1 MSGSVWAYK
10 VTYHV
15 LTLPINN
22 TDAHMV
28 ADVNG
33 KRLEAV
39 RAIVDNATTI
49 ELPAHFKSPLA
60 TNFKYYK
67 ADQVDKTAA
76 MNLHSGSNRVKG
88 IIYNIKGELTITG
101 DDDQTP
107 VVEGTAVDANMDIYV
122 TYEYVG
128 NDNSIV
134 KLDGSKNYNIGV
146 TKGFLAYNRGR
157 NNRPAVIPKDL
168 VSDAQLISEDF
179 VKVDVSSTN
188 INPYWSSGDNK
199 NPQSSV
205 GSHFHFLFKFEGN
218 DPYNIII
225 RTAYNRDSTYMEKEG
240 NNVLHFKYYKEG
252 SIFAPGTNNCYIASD
267 EHREYSNIYNPSDY
281 PTYASFPVGG
291 LTWTDTPG
299 FFHRQ
304 NGPIWSAFAL
314 LNNTTDNGYV
324 FMGSRTYDSGGAFSN
339 PGGSNNNYQYKYL
352 KFDNANLTINN
363 QTPANAT
370 KDYSTDQ
377 NFYEADNVT
386 FKVVTPFGTILSAT
400 VKMSGYKILNNDI
413 AISDIPEELSRKYCS
428 FVRFYNDAAHTQQ
441 ITKYSQMTG
450 GDIYLEYEVSS
461 NIPFNAITPGSYT
474 DATWKTATWYELT
487 DDGSI
492 EESGKKLRYDGSV
505 IKNNG
510 AHEKY
515 EKVSEYAF
523 IGDPYEL
530 QVVLRS
536 ETSGATPAYVGAA
549 SEGNMDISTT
559 DGDGYHWYIPDD
571 DTAGS
576 FLLHNFSGDGLWHW
590 DTGNRSITLTY
601 GTSKTEDSPLTK
613 DAQTITLNI
622 SSLTYAAGNY
632 IKVTKEGT
640 GSDQV
645 ISTEPVLTSGSAEVE
660 SDGTA
665 TVTATIAANESGAN
679 KEFTLTIQE
688 YKSNGSTQGSATTI
702 TITQGT
708 TEFPGSNLQYSTAGS
723 TRVKVMELSK
733 SKYTYKIIDKTGRIA
748 ATATTAQAIYSP
760 LSKETIPSIIVSP
773 FILDETVSF
782 YDKYEDKNSDG
793 VIDRKD
799 FSEQTPITEAPD
811 VDNPEEGGIIY
822 VTYTTS
828 NLDKKAFKL
837 NEEQEI
843 FVRLNGQYLY
853 YDTKSGT
860 IKSDTES
867 HDNNKY
873 KWKLRNRDPYA
884 MLLDNLGA
892 RDTLSVTGTE
902 SVKVYADDGSTTS
915 AYREKGAWVV
925 LATVAD
931 GVALSF
937 TRTRDDAQRFIAK
950 SSARAGVYEVMV
962 ATGEGVDASTTYY
975 NIGRPDAETVKI
987 YSNDTYKA
995 GIADEIKF
1003 RLEENTVYTYHLIDK
1018 AKKELLTATSKSP
1031 ELVLPADY
1039 QSPLVGASNYSYYDI
1054 TQFDVSGE
1062 GADATYTLKN
1072 NPVKLTNM
1080 SGLQA
1085 TYTSTP
1091 SNETSYNVAANKM
1104 EASTTE
1110 DMEMQAKKLTV
1121 TGHYFFKVGSDYYDV
1136 EVTKPYSTHIYV
1148 TYEKNN
1154 LVTFSNNSPYLLK
1167 FLNPF
1172 AEGYF
1177 LEDGNDKLTSGKIQ
1191 AVYPYCN
1198 GDGNLNIYGQEMNTE
1213 QMEGGSSTR
1222 PRWVW
1227 YFNNENEYP
1236 DDPYHVTIHSKSTIS
1251 YTYTDNNNNNNSI
1264 SGPTYLQTYAVH
1276 FNQDEDPNTKHIVTG
1291 GSLPHVAGKVV
1302 NGYAT
1307 RTEYMILGTEGNYK
1321 LVTTYPVVADL
1332 NGDGDTEDEGENE
1345 RHTVTSFEQYWKTYN
1360 MLKLHVLGIAKTTN
1374 EYSDDP
1380 TTWIVPTNKR
1390 EELNTRLESL
1400 GIGSGNWHSYEAFA
1414 NATRWNGYNNVEN
1427 GHEKKVVEPLEHW
1440 FQTIDMGDGSFDII
1454 SANIPPVLVLLDRHG
1469 WEIMRKPLPVA
1480 NYPYGEELE
1489 ALRAY
1494 DSPLVKEY
1502 HFFSNATKATGCHK
1516 YSLRTQNNALR
1527 DEIKVN
1533 GTAYTST
1540 SLASLPPVSATGV
1553 KSGGDFQDQF
1563 VTYTVKEEYENSYT
1577 YELTLDEENKTFTE
1591 TGTASKFLVL
1601 QNGRFLKKQND
1612 DKKSYI
1618 SKPIYEHTNPE
1629 GGNVYD
1635 LILTPKNNTVNV
1647 LDGSGRLSNDNYYY
1661 IKPNLNIDREMGI
1674 KWGTADSG
1682 AEPLSEYGTKVL
1694 YANTSKEAYMMTTG
1708 FDPYNIQLEN
1718 VGQKKYVTSHITT
1731 AALDNGAMVGN
1742 YSDYEEKIGSL
1753 NITLEEE
1760 FSFEKVDPNVSK
1772 GSEGYDHTNLCMTNQ
1787 TFMAVQD
1794 ENGNMQ
1800 LMPRF
1805 DHTKRVNT
1813 EKTNPYFTTLNDPVT
1828 HTQKATSDVNA
1839 SMGPQ
1844 TTFFVR
1850 PQIQEYVIID
1860 NEGNEALR
1868 YKRAGDTYPVIP
1880 DHFKSPLAKDF
1891 TYYKTLPTYNVE
1903 NKTLTLAD
1911 QITGSF
1917 AKAGLNDIDAT
1928 VYVRYNYNEQVDDD
1942 GDHILQ
1948 GRWFTVKLNNKDVKA
1963 DGTLIATDDPAT
1975 NETDESGTGVLLLAD
1990 DSETPTK
1997 PGTIDASA
2005 KEWQWK
2011 FLMTPFSEKS
2021 ELYTAPDP
2029 YAVRIYNRQANY
2041 DNAITENSVMS
2052 VPIKV
2057 NGTDR
2062 FALLSHPL
2070 GGYTLAADGQAYN
2083 YKFLNGE
2090 NMTTSVGATTAEESS
2105 FTSKANGM
2113 NTTNSQLILNN
2124 DATHNYTYN
2133 IINNSGTLAAHGEQ
2147 SSIEAS
2153 AHNFAPYVPEAIQT
2167 PLLNDEED
2175 YTYYSNVNINDNGTG
2190 GNTSDDIYAAETR
2203 SELRTLYGLYDDV
2216 VYVRYKAFDR
2226 DETPFFVPNV
2236 RNATNTGT
2244 VEVAGNSN
2252 DVAFDITGNLP
2263 YNIIWL
2269 SDNMM
2274 SASSD
2279 AISDGGSHALSGD
2292 DANVW
2297 KFEGSDPYA
2306 INIKSNLGKYVD
2318 GTGTL
2323 SETPKNFM
2331 LLKRD
2336 GYDYGVLAETGNQT
2350 NMLSGYGQT
2359 TITSGAPSKYIIF
2372 ALSVYKLIY
2381 QLVINNT
2388 GTNVD
2393 IPYREGD
2400 EYSHNEVGWKT
2411 YAKASPNTIVIPG
2424 TTQRDLEKYPVT
2436 DHDAGQVSL
2445 GDVLEVPGSFYRPNC
2460 KFLYYIEGI
2469 YQQDEVTPI
2478 VAYDNRYKG
2487 LRVTKLMSDADLI
2500 GRTVKVNVAYSFDT
2514 TLETNAGDGFV
2525 KDVADNFWYTIES
2538 NDGTPWLMR
2547 FNYGNGAVTAMQGRD
2562 PHYTNDFLWSPLGD
2576 PYGFRMYN
2584 RYVYKNGRET
2594 SFVLTTKTT
2603 PADGL
2608 SLDIESTDNAT
2619 YAENSVYELTD
2630 ADTPGFFIIRPMANN
2645 NVALYNN
2652 GGTMTLSSSNATE
2665 WTFGLNETLLRPYY
2679 DRAGYVGGLTAAGKT
2694 AYDEANGNLQ
2704 TIQQIVYNDANI
2716 VQFTPGYYRL
2726 SSMPN
2731 ADGITTPRY
2740 LSGYTHAIEKD
2751 LDKDGDEADAI
2762 PMHFY
2767 SRKGVSTTFTGEDG
2781 LMTGFTVTPATR
2793 GELPVLA
2800 TEYDPST
2807 VFYMSGAADGTTM
2820 QTQGLSVKDSVMTTG
2835 TGSTFRVSDV
2845 GGAVVLLDDASM
2857 SPDAKK
2863 YLYYNGTNNIRYDVG
2878 YNTMTGAGYNIVDK
2892 SKWCMEPANNQGLK
2906 VTMNNGGDDYYYA
2919 TLYAPFDVLLPA
2931 DNATNTYYAY
2941 TCDTWNDTNLHPVKV
2956 TEVDG
2961 TYAAGKLVPAGTPV
2975 ILRTTDNSGSMSLTL
2990 PNTSPSSA
2998 LSSAFTGSYLEQM
3011 LEADEEHD
3019 VYTFGLPFTSEVTI
3033 DRTNGNI
3040 TAPLLTQATTGIGF
3054 YINATRNKELNE
3066 LEAAWDRNNLYVLH
3080 NKIYY
3085 RGTGDGGTGDG
3096 GTGAKAAQFVPVN
3109 FDFEDEPIVEID
3121 PEEGAMTSTGSTVK
3135 TELQGVYDMMGRKI
3149 ITAEEMANGQWQ
3161 KQLAPGLYIINGKK
3175 VSVK

>member
-67 ADQVDKTAA
+67 ADQINASGATY
-76 MNLHSGSNRVKG
+76 LHSGSTRVRG
-88 IIYNIKGELTITG
+88 IIYNLVADPEETA
-101 DDDQTP
+101 
-107 VVEGTAVDANMDIYV
+107 EGATVDANMDIYV

-179 VKVDVSSTN
+179 VKVDVSSTD

-252 SIFAPGTNNCYIASD
+252 SIFAPGTANCYIASD
-267 EHREYSNIYNPSDY
+267 EHREYSVIYNSSDY

-291 LTWTDTPG
+291 LTWEDTPG

-339 PGGSNNNYQYKYL
+339 PSGSNNNYQYKYL
-352 KFDNANLTINN
+352 KFDTANLTINN

-370 KDYSTDQ
+370 KNYSTDQ

-590 DTGNRSITLTY
+590 DTGNRSIPLTY

-613 DAQTITLNI
+613 DAQTITLSI
-622 SSLTYAAGNY
+622 SGLTYAAGNY
-632 IKVTKEGT
+632 IKVTKG
-640 GSDQV
+640 GADSGQV
-645 ISTEPVLTSGSAEVE
+645 TSTEPVLTSGSAEVE

-665 TVTATIAANESGAN
+665 TVTATIAANENGAN

-708 TEFPGSNLQYSTAGS
+708 TEFPGSNLQYSTADS

-733 SKYTYKIIDKTGRIA
+733 SKYTYKIIDKSGRIA

-799 FSEQTPITEAPD
+799 FSGQTPITEAPD

-828 NLDKKAFKL
+828 NLDTKAFKL

-853 YDTKSGT
+853 YDTESGT

-892 RDTLSVTGTE
+892 REALTVTGTE
-902 SVKVYADDGSTTS
+902 SVTVYADDGSTTS
-915 AYREKGAWVV
+915 AYRENGAWVK
-925 LATVAD
+925 LATTVAD

-937 TRTRDDAQRFIAK
+937 TDIRDDAQRFITK

-1018 AKKELLTATSKSP
+1018 AKKELLTVTSKSP

-1054 TQFDVSGE
+1054 SQFDVSGE

-1072 NPVKLTNM
+1072 NPVKLSSM
-1080 SGLQA
+1080 AGLQA
-1085 TYTSTP
+1085 SYTSTP
-1091 SNETSYNVAANKM
+1091 SDEASYNVAANKM
-1104 EASTTE
+1104 EAPTTE
-1110 DMEMQAKKLTV
+1110 DMETQAKKLTV
-1121 TGHYFFKVGSDYYDV
+1121 TGHYVFEVGSDYYDV

-1251 YTYTDNNNNNNSI
+1251 YGGVT
-1264 SGPTYLQTYAVH
+1264 GPTYLQTYAVH
-1276 FNQDEDPNTKHIVTG
+1276 FNQDVNPYTKHIVTG
-1291 GSLPHVAGKVV
+1291 GSLPHASGAVF

-1400 GIGSGNWHSYEAFA
+1400 GIGSGNWHSYDAFA
-1414 NATRWNGYNNVEN
+1414 NATRWNGYNNTES
-1427 GHEKKVVEPLEHW
+1427 GSEKKVVERLEHW
-1440 FQTIDMGDGSFDII
+1440 FQTFDMGDGSFNII

-1718 VGQKKYVTSHITT
+1718 VGQQKYITSHFSKTRLENGAFVGDYTT
-1731 AALDNGAMVGN
+1731 AGDNV
-1742 YSDYEEKIGSL
+1742 
-1753 NITLEEE
+1753 NITLETHV
-1760 FSFEKVDPNVSK
+1760 SLASVDPTIDK
-1772 GSEGYDHTNLCMTNQ
+1772 GSEGHDHTNLAITNQ

-1860 NEGNEALR
+1860 NEGREALR

-1928 VYVRYNYNEQVDDD
+1928 VYVRYGYNADADAD

-1948 GRWFTVKLNNKDVKA
+1948 GRWFTISLAEKDVVA
-1963 DGTLIATDDPAT
+1963 SGTLSASD
-1975 NETDESGTGVLLLAD
+1975 GTGVSLLAD
-1990 DSETPTK
+1990 DTGTPAK
-1997 PGTIDASA
+1997 PATIDEDD

-2011 FLMTPFSEKS
+2011 FRESPVVETSS
-2021 ELYTAPDP
+2021 LYVAPDP
-2029 YAVRIYNRQANY
+2029 YAVQLFNRDVNY
-2041 DNAITENSVMS
+2041 STDLGPSSKMGVG
-2052 VPIKV
+2052 IKV
-2057 NGTDR
+2057 NGKDR
-2062 FALLSHPL
+2062 FALLSHPK
-2070 GGYTLAADGQAYN
+2070 GGYALAVDGLGTYD
-2083 YKFLNGE
+2083 YTFLNGAS
-2090 NMTTSVGATTAEESS
+2090 MTTSNAATTAVESS

-2113 NTTNSQLILNN
+2113 SDTGSQLLLNS
-2124 DATHNYTYN
+2124 DVTHEFTYN
-2133 IINNSGTLAAHGEQ
+2133 VINNSGTLAAHDTQTNE
-2147 SSIEAS
+2147 EVS
-2153 AHNFAPYVPEAIQT
+2153 AHEFYPYVPETIQT
-2167 PLLNDEED
+2167 PLLDAEKD
-2175 YTYYSNVNINDNGTG
+2175 YIYY
-2190 GNTSDDIYAAETR
+2190 GNATLDDHETVGDTSDDTYAAVDV
-2203 SELRTLYGLYDDV
+2203 SELMTLYGLYDDV

-2263 YNIIWL
+2263 YNIIWQP
-2269 SDNMM
+2269 DNMM
-2274 SASSD
+2274 SASADGS
-2279 AISDGGSHALSGD
+2279 AISDGGSHTLSGD
-2292 DANVW
+2292 DVNVW
-2297 KFEGSDPYA
+2297 KFEGNDPYA

-2318 GTGTL
+2318 GTETL

-2350 NMLSGYGQT
+2350 NMLSDYGET

-2400 EYSHNEVGWKT
+2400 EYSHNEVGWET
-2411 YAKASPNTIVIPG
+2411 YAKASPNTIEIPG
-2424 TTQRDLEKYPVT
+2424 TTQRDLVNYPVT

-2478 VAYDNRYKG
+2478 VEYDNRYKG

-2525 KDVADNFWYTIES
+2525 KNVEDNFWYTIES
-2538 NDGTPWLMR
+2538 NDGTPWLLR
-2547 FNYGNGAVTAMQGRD
+2547 FNYGNGAVSAMQGRD
-2562 PHYTNDFLWSPLGD
+2562 TRYTNDYLWSPLGD

-2584 RYVYKNGRET
+2584 RYVYKNVKEQ
-2594 SFVLTTKTT
+2594 SFVLTTKTV

-2608 SLDIESTDNAT
+2608 SLDIESTEDT
-2619 YAENSVYELTD
+2619 DYAENSVYELT
-2630 ADTPGFFIIRPMANN
+2630 AGDTPGFFYIRPMVNTS
-2645 NVALYNN
+2645 VALSNS

-2767 SRKGVSTTFTGEDG
+2767 SRKGVSTTYTGEGG
-2781 LMTGFTVTPATR
+2781 LTSGFTSTPATR
-2793 GELPVLA
+2793 GELPILA
-2800 TEYDPST
+2800 TEYDPSSI
-2807 VFYMSGAADGTTM
+2807 FYLPGMADRTTM
-2820 QTQGLSVKDSVMTTG
+2820 HTQGLNVIGNKMGSDTG
-2835 TGSTFRVSDV
+2835 TSFRVTDV
-2845 GGAVVLLDDASM
+2845 GGAVVLLNDAS
-2857 SPDAKK
+2857 PEPGDKD
-2863 YLYYNGTNNIRYDVG
+2863 YLYYNGTEATKYDIG

-2892 SKWCMEPANNQGLK
+2892 SKWCLEPVGDVGLEL
-2906 VTMNNGGDDYYYA
+2906 TLNDGGDGYYYA
-2919 TLYAPFDVLLPA
+2919 TFYAPYDVLLPD
-2931 DNATNTYYAY
+2931 DNENHTYDAY
-2941 TCDTWNDTNLHPVKV
+2941 VCTTWNDTNLHPVKV
-2956 TEVDG
+2956 PEVEAAYD
-2961 TYAAGKLVPAGTPV
+2961 AGKFVPAATPV
-2975 ILRTTDNSGSMSLTL
+2975 ILRTTDNSGHVKLTL
-2990 PNTSPSSA
+2990 PSTSPSAS
-2998 LSSAFTGSYLEQM
+2998 LPCAFTGSYLEQL
-3011 LEADEEHD
+3011 LEADAQHD

-3040 TAPLLTQATTGIGF
+3040 TAPLLTQATTGVGF

-3066 LEAAWDRNNLYVLH
+3066 LEAGWDRNNLYVLH

-3085 RGTGDGGTGDG
+3085 RGTGGG

-3109 FDFEDEPIVEID
+3109 FDFEDEPIVEND
-3121 PEEGAMTSTGSTVK
+3121 PEEGVMESTGSTVK
-3135 TELQGVYDMMGRKI
+3135 TELQGVYDMTGRKVI
-3149 ITAEEMANGQWQ
+3149 AAEEMSDNQWRQ
-3161 KQLAPGLYIINGKK
+3161 RLSPGLYIVNGRKMHISGK
-3175 VSVK
+3175 

>member
-76 MNLHSGSNRVKG
+76 MNLHSGSDRVKG
-88 IIYNIKGELTITG
+88 IIYNIKGELTITE

-179 VKVDVSSTN
+179 VKVDVSSTD

-252 SIFAPGTNNCYIASD
+252 SIFAPSTNNCYIASD
-267 EHREYSNIYNPSDY
+267 EHKEYSNIYDPSDY

-370 KDYSTDQ
+370 ANYSVDQ
-377 NFYEADNVT
+377 KFYAIKTVT
-386 FKVVTPFGTILSAT
+386 FKVVTPYGNTVSAS
-400 VKMSGYKILNNDI
+400 VKMSEYKIANDAISVNDI
-413 AISDIPEELSRKYCS
+413 PTSLERKYCS
-428 FVRFYNDAAHTQQ
+428 FTRFYNDAAHTQE
-441 ITKYSQMTG
+441 ITKYSEMTG
-450 GDIYLEYEVSS
+450 DDIYVAYEVSA
-461 NIPFNAITPGSYT
+461 NVPFSAITPA
-474 DATWKTATWYELT
+474 DAYDANTWKAATWYELT
-487 DDGSI
+487 DDGST
-492 EESGKKLRYDGSV
+492 EESGKKLKYDDAANF
-505 IKNNG
+505 KNNG
-510 AHEKY
+510 AHNEFTK
-515 EKVSEYAF
+515 KSEYAF
-523 IGDPYEL
+523 MGDPYEL
-530 QVVLRS
+530 RVVYRNA
-536 ETSGATPAYVGAA
+536 TSDNTPWYVGVAGADPA
-549 SEGNMDISTT
+549 SGTALTLSTT
-559 DGDGYHWYIPDD
+559 VTAGYQWEIPDD
-571 DTAGS
+571 NTTGS
-576 FLLHNFSGDGLWHW
+576 FLLRKYNGTGHWSW
-590 DTGNRSITLTY
+590 DTGNRITSLTY
-601 GTSKTEDSPLTK
+601 GTSKTESSPLTC
-613 DAQTITLNI
+613 DEQTVTVNI
-622 SSLTYAAGNY
+622 SGLTYAAGNY
-632 IKVTKEGT
+632 IKVTKGGT
-640 GSDQV
+640 HNGQV
-645 ISTEPVLTSGSAEVE
+645 TETTPVLSSGISYVE

-665 TVTATIAANESGAN
+665 TVTATIAANSSEGD
-679 KEFTLTIQE
+679 KIFTLTIQE
-688 YKSNGSTQGSATTI
+688 YNSGNSTVGTATTI
-702 TITQGT
+702 TFTQGT
-708 TEFPGSNLQYSTAGS
+708 TAFAGNTVEYSTTAS
-723 TRVKVMELSK
+723 TRVKVLELSS
-733 SKYTYKIIDKTGRIA
+733 SKYTYNIVDKAGRIA
-748 ATATTAQAIYSP
+748 AKATTTQPIYSP
-760 LSKETIPSIIVSP
+760 LSIATIPSIILSP
-773 FILDETVSF
+773 FIASETVRF
-782 YDKYEDKNSDG
+782 YDSYTDRNSDG
-793 VIDRKD
+793 SIDRKD
-799 FSEQTPITEAPD
+799 FSGQTAITEAPESS
-811 VDNPEEGGIIY
+811 NPDESVNIY
-822 VTYTTS
+822 VTYTTAGLQS
-828 NLDKKAFKL
+828 MPFRL

-843 FVRLNGQYLY
+843 FVKLNGEYIY
-853 YDTKSGT
+853 YDAGTGT
-860 IKSDTES
+860 IKSSPTS
-867 HDNNKY
+867 QDNDNY

-884 MLLDNLGA
+884 MLIDNLGA
-892 RDTLSVTGTE
+892 RTALSVTGKE
-902 SVKVYADDGSTTS
+902 SVTAYADDGGTSTVE
-915 AYREKGAWVV
+915 REKGAWVK
-925 LATVAD
+925 LPTTVAD
-931 GVALSF
+931 GVALNF
-937 TRTRDDAQRFIAK
+937 TATRGDAQMFIAK
-950 SSARAGVYEVMV
+950 SSTRAGVYEVMV
-962 ATGEGVDASTTYY
+962 ATGDVDASETYY
-975 NIGRPDAETVKI
+975 NIGRPDNATVSI
-987 YSNDTYKA
+987 YSNATYKA
-995 GIADEIKF
+995 GVAEEIKF
-1003 RLEENTVYTYHLIDK
+1003 RLEENTLYTYHLIDK

-1031 ELVLPADY
+1031 ELVLPAEW
-1039 QSPLVGASNYSYYDI
+1039 QSPLVGTYHYYDVD
-1054 TQFDVSGE
+1054 QFNISE
-1062 GADATYTLKN
+1062 GVHTLKSSPTELTNISSLLATYT
-1072 NPVKLTNM
+1072 TT
-1080 SGLQA
+1080 SSDAA
-1085 TYTSTP
+1085 TY
-1091 SNETSYNVAANKM
+1091 NAASNKM
-1104 EASTTE
+1104 EVASVGDIEPQT
-1110 DMEMQAKKLTV
+1110 KKLTA
-1121 TGHYFFKVGSDYYDV
+1121 TGHYYFRVGDDYYDV
-1136 EVTKPYSTHIYV
+1136 EVTKPYYTDIYV
-1148 TYEKNN
+1148 TYVKND
-1154 LVTFSNNSPYLLK
+1154 LVNFNDTKSPYLLK
-1167 FLNPF
+1167 FLLPLE
-1172 AEGYF
+1172 EGYY
-1177 LEDGNDKLTSGKIQ
+1177 LEDGADKLTTEKHK

-1198 GDGNLNIYGQEMNTE
+1198 GDGNLNIYWQEMNTE
-1213 QMEGGSSTR
+1213 QMEGGSTTR

-1227 YFNNENEYP
+1227 FFDCPNNYP
-1236 DDPYHVTIHSKSTIS
+1236 DDPYHVTVHSKNKI
-1251 YTYTDNNNNNNSI
+1251 NSH
-1264 SGPTYLQTYAVH
+1264 PTYLETYAVH
-1276 FNQDEDPNTKHIVTG
+1276 FNQDTDPDTKHIVTG
-1291 GSLPHVAGKVV
+1291 GTLPGA
-1302 NGYAT
+1302 AET
-1307 RTEYMILGTEGNYK
+1307 DPTEYMVLGTEGNYR
-1321 LVTTYPVVADL
+1321 LVTSK
-1332 NGDGDTEDEGENE
+1332 EIEGE
-1345 RHTVTSFEQYWKTYN
+1345 RRTVNSFEQYWKTYN
-1360 MLKLHVLGIAKTTN
+1360 MIKLYVLGISNQTN
-1374 EYSDDP
+1374 AYSDDP
-1380 TTWIVPTNKR
+1380 ATFVVPDDKR
-1390 EELNTRLESL
+1390 SELLALQPE
-1400 GIGSGNWHSYEAFA
+1400 WHSYEVIA
-1414 NATRWNGYNNVEN
+1414 NATRWNGYNDVPT
-1427 GHEKKVVEPLEHW
+1427 GLEKKKVEKLEHW
-1440 FQTIDMGDGSFDII
+1440 FQTLDMGDGSFDII
-1454 SANIPPVLVLLDRHG
+1454 SASIPPVLVLLDRHG
-1469 WEIMRKPLPVA
+1469 WEIMRKPLPTT
-1480 NYPYGEELE
+1480 NYPNGEELE

-1494 DSPLVKEY
+1494 DSPMVKEY
-1502 HFFSNATKATGCHK
+1502 YFFSQASKASGCHK
-1516 YSLRTQNNALR
+1516 YTLRVQNNALR
-1527 DEIKVN
+1527 DAIKIKGS
-1533 GTAYTST
+1533 GTPYTST
-1540 SLASLPPVSATGV
+1540 SLADLPPKDATGV
-1553 KSGGDFQDQF
+1553 VSSGEFNDQF

-1577 YELTLDEENKTFTE
+1577 YELASDSLTE
-1591 TGTASKFLVL
+1591 TATASKFLVL
-1601 QNGRFLKKQND
+1601 QNGRFLKNENQA
-1612 DKKSYI
+1612 DKPSYI
-1618 SKPIYEHTNPE
+1618 SKPIYEHTNLE

-1635 LILTPKNNTVNV
+1635 LILTPKDNTVNV
-1647 LDGSGRLSNDNYYY
+1647 LDGTRTKLSDNNFFYV
-1661 IKPNLNIDREMGI
+1661 KPNLDIDREMGL
-1674 KWGTADSG
+1674 KWGTANSG
-1682 AEPLSEYGTKVL
+1682 AEPLSEKGTKVL
-1694 YANTSKEAYMMTTG
+1694 YNNKTKEAFMMTTG
-1708 FDPYNIQLEN
+1708 FDPYNLQLQN
-1718 VGQKKYVTSHITT
+1718 VGTGKYLTSHITST
-1731 AALDNGAMVGN
+1731 KLESGAMVGD
-1742 YSDYEEKIGSL
+1742 YSGEGGNGD
-1753 NITLEEE
+1753 ITLEDGV
-1760 FSFEKVDPNVSK
+1760 SLADVDPTVTT
-1772 GSEGYDHTNLCMTNQ
+1772 GSEGYDHTNIKMTNQ

-1794 ENGNMQ
+1794 EKGNMQ
-1800 LMPRF
+1800 LVPRF
-1805 DHTKRVNT
+1805 DQTKRVNT
-1813 EKTNPYFTTLNDPVT
+1813 DKTSPYYTTLADPVT
-1828 HTQKATSDVNA
+1828 HSQTASADNNA

-1844 TTFFVR
+1844 TTFMVR
-1850 PQIQEYVIID
+1850 PQIQEYIIID
-1860 NEGNEALR
+1860 NEGCEALR

-1880 DHFKSPLAKDF
+1880 NHFKSPLAKDF
-1891 TYYKTLPTYNVE
+1891 TYYKTAPAYDSSS
-1903 NKTLTLAD
+1903 KTLTLED

-1917 AKAGLNDIDAT
+1917 AKAGLNGNNAT
-1928 VYVRYNYNEQVDDD
+1928 VYVRYDYDADYDAD
-1942 GDHILQ
+1942 GDRILQ
-1948 GRWFTVKLNNKDVKA
+1948 GKWFTMSLAGKNVKA
-1963 DGTLIATDDPAT
+1963 DGTLVTVDDPDT
-1975 NETDESGTGVLLLAD
+1975 ESTDEKGTGISLLAD
-1990 DSETPTK
+1990 NTK
-1997 PGTIDASA
+1997 PATINADA

-2011 FLMTPFSEKS
+2011 FHESPFDESS
-2021 ELYTAPDP
+2021 ALYKAPDP
-2029 YAVRIYNRQANY
+2029 YAVRIFNRQANY
-2041 DNAITENSVMS
+2041 STDLSESSPMCVA
-2052 VPIKV
+2052 IKV

-2062 FALLSHPL
+2062 FALLSHPS
-2070 GGYTLAADGQAYN
+2070 GGYALAADGLGTYN
-2083 YKFLNGE
+2083 YTFLNGE
-2090 NMTTSVGATTAEESS
+2090 NMTTGVAATTAVESN

-2113 NTTNSQLILNN
+2113 SDTNSQLILNN
-2124 DATHNYTYN
+2124 DVTHNYTYN
-2133 IINNSGTLAAHGEQ
+2133 IINNSGTLAAHDTQTSE
-2147 SSIEAS
+2147 EAS
-2153 AHNFAPYVPEAIQT
+2153 GHDFAPYVPESIQT
-2167 PLLNDEED
+2167 PLLDEDED
-2175 YTYYSNVNINDNGTG
+2175 YLYYGNVTIDEK
-2190 GNTSDDIYAAETR
+2190 ETPGDEYTVVPV
-2203 SELRTLYGLYDDV
+2203 SSLRTIYGLYDDV

-2331 LLKRD
+2331 LLKHD

-2388 GTNVD
+2388 GTNVV
-2393 IPYREGD
+2393 IPYRKGD
-2400 EYSHNEVGWKT
+2400 EYSHNEVGWKK
-2411 YAKASPNTIVIPG
+2411 YAEASPDTIMIPG

-2460 KFLYYIEGI
+2460 KFLYYIAGI
-2469 YQQDEVTPI
+2469 YEENGLTPI
-2478 VAYDNRYKG
+2478 EEYDNRYKG

-2525 KDVADNFWYTIES
+2525 KNVADNFWYTIES

-2584 RYVYKNGRET
+2584 RYVYKNGREP

-2608 SLDIESTDNAT
+2608 SLDIESKDDAT

-2694 AYDEANGNLQ
+2694 AYDKAKGNLQ

-2767 SRKGVSTTFTGEDG
+2767 SRKGVSATFEGDDDG
-2781 LMTGFTVTPATR
+2781 LGSGFTVSNATR
-2793 GELPVLA
+2793 GDLPILA

-2807 VFYMSGAADGTTM
+2807 VFYMSGSADGTTM
-2820 QTQGLSVKDSVMTTG
+2820 QTQGLNVIGNKMGKGTG
-2835 TGSTFRVSDV
+2835 TSFRVSDI
-2845 GGAVVLLDDASM
+2845 GGAVVLLNDADASPG
-2857 SPDAKK
+2857 SRQ
-2863 YLYYNGTNNIRYDVG
+2863 YLYYNGTTATRYDVG
-2878 YNTMTGAGYNIVDK
+2878 YSTMSSSIVDK
-2892 SKWCMEPANNQGLK
+2892 SKWCIEMADSTGLE
-2906 VTMNNGGDDYYYA
+2906 VTMNFGGDEYYYS
-2919 TLYAPFDVLLPA
+2919 TFYAPFDVLLPA
-2931 DNATNTYYAY
+2931 DASGNTYYAY
-2941 TCDTWNDTNLHPVKV
+2941 VCTEWDNVNLHPTKV
-2956 TEVDG
+2956 PASGV
-2961 TYAAGKLVPAGTPV
+2961 YAAGKFVPAGTPV
-2975 ILRTTDNSGSMSLTL
+2975 ILRTTDRTEHIKLSL
-2990 PNTSPSSA
+2990 PSTSPSSA
-2998 LSSAFTGSYLEQM
+2998 LSTELLGTYLEQ
-3011 LEADEEHD
+3011 LLPVDASHD
-3019 VYTFGLPFTSEVTI
+3019 VYTFGLPFTSEVSI
-3033 DRTNGNI
+3033 DRSDGSI
-3040 TAPLLTQATTGIGF
+3040 TAELPTQATSGVAF
-3054 YINATRNKELNE
+3054 YINANRNKECNA
-3066 LEAAWDRNNLYVLH
+3066 LESMWFRNNRYVLH

-3085 RGTGDGGTGDG
+3085 RGTGDGGAV
-3096 GTGAKAAQFVPVN
+3096 AKAAQFVPVN
-3109 FDFEDEPIVEID
+3109 FDFEDEPIVEND

-3149 ITAEEMANGQWQ
+3149 VSAEEMANGQWQ
-3161 KQLAPGLYIINGKK
+3161 KQLAPGLYIINGRK